1 MAQVLYDAVEQIE
14 DKFRA
19 PPGSAENGAL
29 AVQTKVSTHAHGGN
43 TRVHSDNSQGHH
55 FRRATDQ
62 KMHNCG
68 AANGSRWI
76 IGEGQ
81 GPDDTS
87 TETRAIALFC
97 KQHGRR
103 SSLIPGVD
111 HAVASMEG
119 TNGWYQLG
127 TKWVF
132 MMNGVIRHADF
143 QPVLGEGFR
152 LYHQGVKMSG
162 SCFNI
167 IMTMTRDLNRVEAEW
182 TMNVLLDCLNTIE
195 KMFEQFAHKT

>member
-1 MAQVLYDAVEQIE
+1 MARILYGAAEQIE
-14 DKFRA
+14 DKFSA
-19 PPGSAENGAL
+19 PPGSAEYGVL
-29 AVQTKVSTHAHGGN
+29 AVQVKVSTHAHGGN
-43 TRVHSDNSQGHH
+43 TTNHFDKSQKRH
-55 FRRATDQ
+55 FRRATNQ
-62 KMHNCG
+62 KMYNCG
-68 AANGSRWI
+68 PANGSRWI

-87 TETRAIALFC
+87 TEPGETRAIGFFC
-97 KQHGRR
+97 KKHGRH
-103 SSLIPGVD
+103 SSLIPGGG
-111 HAVASMEG
+111 HAMASHQEA
-119 TNGWYQLG
+119 NGWYQLG

-143 QPVLGEGFR
+143 QPALGKGFR

-182 TMNVLLDCLNTIE
+182 TMKVLSDCLNKIE
-195 KMFEQFAHKT
+195 QLFGQFA